1 MSGSLSPK
9 VRTHFGLKCRVVI
22 VAQEGAQ
29 QGRIG
34 MLACRGVDFEAADV
48 ADDASK
54 VYGRHGCLRGKNRS

>member
-1 MSGSLSPK
+1 MSRPLSPK
-9 VRTHFGLKCRVVI
+9 VCAHYGLKCRVVI

-34 MLACRGVDFEAADV
+34 MLAGRCVDFQVADV

-54 VYGRHGCLRGKNRS
+54 VRGRHGFLRGKNRS